1 MQSTINSFKRRGS
14 TIWLNKVE
22 YTGFLVGN
30 LPNRFAFIYNEDKE
44 QDGLSSWFNYKGW
57 TFIRKDDLKTG
68 W

>member
-1 MQSTINSFKRRGS
+1 MSTLVNSFKRRNS

-44 QDGLSSWFNYKGW
+44 QDGLSTWFNHKGW